1 LEVVSLSKS
10 KGVLIFNK
18 NDQERNFLRFLLK
31 TEDHE
36 VFDTANSLDALRIVQ
51 EENIGLMLVGSELKG
66 MSRQNFKNMIEKLR
80 PGVSI
85 IFISPFPE
93 KVEEFSINIEEF
105 LKLIKD
111 YLQKMNLVYT
121 ELSGMKTFSHSIVDR
136 LLQIFTVN
144 DKFFFNNNHLVSEL
158 SGEIA
163 VRMGLEESLV
173 EAIQMAALLRDLG
186 KLMIHQQIL
195 EESRRLTQIE
205 LIPLRAHP
213 TYSVQIL
220 RQVNFPWNLDSII
233 SQHHEYYDGSGYP
246 SGLKGREISIGAR
259 IISVADAY
267 YAMTTDRPYRKAMG
281 KEQALLEIRKKAGSQ
296 FDPEVTEIFLSLAR
310 EESFQTPK
318 EKVVLIF
325 EREANIATML
335 KLSVTVQEMELVH
348 VTNSID
354 AFSYIRRMKPQLII
368 TDVEALGPEALV
380 KFYQAVQQIYS
391 KADFLVVAPNEDYV
405 TNMIID
411 VDYIF
416 RPVNVE
422 NLTEKI
428 RSMLLGYS
436 PHTSRKRDI
445 GLSGN
450 IEDFD
455 LSDIIQILSLGLK
468 TAKVEIIRNYEKG
481 TLYMLHGKIVHASVG
496 NMIGREAFFE
506 LMDWDEGNFT
516 IIHGQQTTEINV
528 TSDTMHLLLDA
539 AKIIDEK
546 NTAKKQQAEKS
557 F

>member
-1 LEVVSLSKS
+1 MVISLSKS

-31 TEDHE
+31 TEDHH

-51 EENIGLMLVGSELKG
+51 EENIGLMLVGSEIKG
-66 MSRQNFKNMIEKLR
+66 MSRQDFKNLIEKLR

-93 KVEEFSINIEEF
+93 KVEEFSIKIEEF

-111 YLQKMNLVYT
+111 YLQKMNLVDN
-121 ELSGMKTFSHSIVDR
+121 ELSGMKIFSHSIVDR
-136 LLQIFTVN
+136 LLQIFTAN

-158 SGEIA
+158 SKEIA
-163 VRMGLEESLV
+163 DRMGLEESLV

-195 EESRRLTQIE
+195 EENRRLTQIE
-205 LIPLRAHP
+205 LIPIRAHP
-213 TYSVQIL
+213 TYTVQIL

-233 SQHHEYYDGSGYP
+233 SQHHECYDGSGYP
-246 SGLKGREISIGAR
+246 SGLKGRAISIGAR

-267 YAMTTDRPYRKAMG
+267 YAMTTDRPYRKATG

-310 EESFQTPK
+310 EESFQILQ

-335 KLSVTVQEMELVH
+335 KLSVTVQEMAIVH
-348 VTNSID
+348 VINSID
-354 AFSYIRRMKPQLII
+354 AFSYIRRIKPELVIA
-368 TDVEALGPEALV
+368 DVEALGPEAMV
-380 KFYQAVQQIYS
+380 KFYHAVQQIYS
-391 KADFLVVAPNEDYV
+391 KANFLVIAPNEDYV
-405 TNMIID
+405 TNMNID
-411 VDYIF
+411 VNYIF
-416 RPVNVE
+416 RPVNVTD
-422 NLTEKI
+422 LTEKI
-428 RSMLLGYS
+428 RSILLGYS
-436 PHTSRKRDI
+436 PHIPRERNK

-450 IEDFD
+450 IEVFD

-468 TAKVEIIRNYEKG
+468 TAKVEIIRNQRKG
-481 TLYMLHGKIVHASVG
+481 ILYLSHGKIVHASVG
-496 NMIGREAFFE
+496 NLIGREAFFE
-506 LMDWDEGNFT
+506 LMGWDEGNFT
-516 IIHGQQTTEINV
+516 IIHGQQTTEVNV
-528 TSDTMHLLLDA
+528 TSDTVHLLLDA
-539 AKIIDEK
+539 AKILDERK
-546 NTAKKQQAEKS
+546 AAKKQKVEKS